1 VSRQRLNIPSFE
13 DLPGATDAERT
24 GRQLALAVYALQAA
38 SFVVGITFLVGVVV
52 NYLKR
57 DSVAGT
63 WVASHFRWQIRTFW
77 YGLLW
82 GVLGVILSFVVIGYA
97 VIFVNMLWIIY
108 RIVRGALRLADGRPM
123 YAETTA

>member
-1 VSRQRLNIPSFE
+1 MSRERSNIPRFD

-24 GRQLALAVYALQAA
+24 GRRIALAVYALQAA
-38 SFVVGITFLVGVVV
+38 SFVVGITFVVGVVV
-52 NYLKR
+52 NYVKR
-57 DSVAGT
+57 SAVDGT

-82 GVLGVILSFVVIGYA
+82 ALLGAALSFVAIGYA

-108 RIVRGALRLADGRPM
+108 RIVRGSIRLADGRPM
-123 YAETTA
+123 YGETTA